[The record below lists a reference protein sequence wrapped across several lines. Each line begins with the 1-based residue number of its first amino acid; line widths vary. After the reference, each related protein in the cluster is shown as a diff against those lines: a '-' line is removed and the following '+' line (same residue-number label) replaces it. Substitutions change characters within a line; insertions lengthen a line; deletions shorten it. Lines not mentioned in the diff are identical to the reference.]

1 MLDNLLAKAFTIFA
15 QVMVK
20 IQPIWDKYKILISIA
35 LGVAIGL
42 VLGWGVF
49 PVKYENAN
57 PGNMR
62 ADFRS
67 VYLAGVAEEYL
78 RTNDVNAVRESL
90 GIGIK
95 MPKVRTIPWRNNTQL
110 LKDDLDDAV
119 AYAEAGKFNLGD
131 RLTALR
137 HLQQSLPNM
146 LTMWEAEEAAAQTT
160 GGLIGTLIRLL
171 AALLVIVLIA
181 LALWYLLVGRKQ
193 RTAETTAEAG
203 TTTGVALPGAPPVG
217 VIPPGM
223 VGEEPEVGPS
233 SVKTYTYVL
242 CDDYFDP
249 SFSIE
254 IGSDFFGE
262 CGIGISETLGAGD
275 PKKVT
280 AFETWLFDKSDIR
293 TVTTVLASDY
303 ALQDPGLVEKL
314 QPKREGDNLQEIR
327 PGLEVT
333 LDTTALRVKALIT
346 EVEYAQQG
354 TLPPN
359 SFFQKVTF
367 ELRAWVKQ
375 LE

>member
-20 IQPIWDKYKILISIA
+20 IQPIWDKYKLLISVA

-49 PVKYENAN
+49 PVQWEDAN
-57 PGNMR
+57 PGKLR

-67 VYLAGVAEEYL
+67 IYLAGVAEEYL
-78 RTNDVNAVRESL
+78 RTNDANAVRESL
-90 GIGIK
+90 GIGTD
-95 MPKVRTIPWRNNTQL
+95 MPKVRTIPWRANTDTL
-110 LKDDLDDAV
+110 IKDLDDAV
-119 AYAEAGKFNLGD
+119 AYAEAGRFNLGD
-131 RLTALR
+131 RLAALR

-146 LTMWEAEEAAAQTT
+146 LAMWETEEATT
-160 GGLIGTLIRLL
+160 QPATSLVGTLIRLL
-171 AALLVIVLIA
+171 AALLVIVLVA

-193 RTAETTAEAG
+193 RAAG
-203 TTTGVALPGAPPVG
+203 TTSEVGVTTGASLPGAPPVG

-242 CDDYFDP
+242 GDDYFDP

-254 IGSDFFGE
+254 IGPDFFGE

-327 PGLEVT
+327 PGLEIT